1 MGKNYVEKVWCVLR
15 DVYYVRCVTNLC
27 FSSMIKGGIAC
38 AKKKTF
44 GHSCNLTRFS

>member
-27 FSSMIKGGIAC
+27 FSSMISEALHVLNRKRLDIPV
-38 AKKKTF
+38 T
-44 GHSCNLTRFS
+44 